1 MGSSHKLAKAISS
14 IASRLFFLL
23 IIFQVPLFR
32 IQCRSGICITPVEV
46 TSSQLIASEI
56 LPVSFV
62 KILLYPGAIVNAV
75 IKGIS
80 IPNYGDLLENYNLVY
95 VKEASALIDIR
106 HLEILTGS
114 YLCVAGAILGLL
126 KCGRLSL
133 FGMLLLL
140 WGLIKELIR
149 QNSSCLDACQA
160 VQVSP
165 IMLIALFMALSSI
178 KSDVRVIIRSFQA
191 HHSATIVVGKLHD
204 HAKKMKKEREMK
216 RLEWTVNYVS
226 NSKTPRSTKVAQ
238 GGIINTH

>member
-1 MGSSHKLAKAISS
+1 M
-14 IASRLFFLL
+14 
-23 IIFQVPLFR
+23 
-32 IQCRSGICITPVEV
+32 
-46 TSSQLIASEI
+46 
-56 LPVSFV
+56 
-62 KILLYPGAIVNAV
+62 
-75 IKGIS
+75 
-80 IPNYGDLLENYNLVY
+80 
-95 VKEASALIDIR
+95 
-106 HLEILTGS
+106 
-114 YLCVAGAILGLL
+114 AGAILGLL
-126 KCGRLSL
+126 KRGRLSL